1 MRNFIIFQALTIL
14 IVLAGCS
21 EDRKST
27 SSKLTP
33 VDFSYVQITDSFWSR
48 ILTNHVNTTLPV
60 CIDQIENK
68 SGRIRNFENAALGEG
83 EHSGIFYDDSDV
95 YKALEGIAYSLI
107 NNPNPD
113 LEKKADE
120 WIDKFTAAQEDDGY
134 INTYYSLTGL
144 DKRWTNMDKHEMYCA
159 GHLIEAAVA
168 YYKATEKKQLLDV
181 SINMVDHIMG
191 QFGPD
196 KRHWVPGHEEI
207 ELALVKLYEVTGNSD
222 YLNFAHWLLEERG
235 HGHGT
240 KGEEGE
246 WNTLYY
252 QDSVPVKEL
261 SQITGHAVRA
271 MYLFCAMADVE
282 TLKENTG
289 YLESLERLW
298 DDVVN
303 KKMYITGGIGSS
315 RQNEGFTEPY
325 DLPNYEAYCETCA
338 SVGMVYWNSR
348 MNQLTRDSKYAD
360 VMERSLY
367 NGALAGVSL
376 NGDRF
381 FYVNPLASHGDHHRK
396 EWYGTACC
404 PSQISRFIP
413 SIGNYIYGISYDALW
428 INLYIGNNTRIPMQ
442 NGELVIKQETNY
454 PWDGE
459 ISLTIESLPK
469 GNNLDINLRIPD
481 WCKYY
486 SISVNGDIIRE
497 PALNKGYVIL
507 NRNWRNNDKIYL
519 SLDMPVKVITD
530 IPQVKENIG
539 KKAVQRGPLIYCA
552 EETDN
557 IDFQNIFIS
566 DEITFTAY
574 FEPDIL
580 NGITLINA
588 QNDANKIKLIPYYA
602 WDNREAGEMKVWID
616 YEEKKVVPT
625 GLEPVTP

>member
-1 MRNFIIFQALTIL
+1 M
-14 IVLAGCS
+14 AGCS
-21 EDRKST
+21 EDHKST

-428 INLYIGNNTRIPMQ
+428 VNLYIGNNTRIPMQ

-602 WDNREAGEMKVWID
+602 WDNREAGEMKMWID

-625 GLEPVTP
+625 EPQP